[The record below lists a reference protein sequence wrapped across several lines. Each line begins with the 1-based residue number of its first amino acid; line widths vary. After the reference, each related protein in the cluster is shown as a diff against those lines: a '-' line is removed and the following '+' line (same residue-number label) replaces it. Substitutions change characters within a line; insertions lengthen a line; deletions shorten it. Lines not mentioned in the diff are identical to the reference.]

1 MGRTYGMD
9 RGRRTLLIP
18 RDYQQASIDAVFR
31 YYESGHRGNVL
42 VASPTGTGKALMIAL
57 LVGTILWKW
66 PTQRIMVA
74 THNAELIKQDAA
86 TLERLWSEAPYGIF
100 SAELRRRD
108 TLYPILFVGIGSA
121 VGAIPAFGK
130 IDVFIVDEAHLIS
143 DKEGSQYQKMIAGLK
158 AVNPNMI
165 VVGFT
170 ATPYR
175 MKVGLITDG
184 TIFDDIVYD
193 LTSYDNFNRLVS
205 LGYLAPLVSRRTK
218 VEYDISNVGT
228 VAGEYNQKELAKAV
242 SKSEITQAAV
252 SELVSVSHDRHSG
265 IIFAD
270 SIEHA
275 EEITSILSEMGEGAG
290 CVHSKQ
296 PAGVNS
302 AILSAHRDGELK
314 WLVNKDK
321 LTTGYDFPPLDVCGM
336 LRHTMSPGLW
346 VQMLGRLTRPYDFQN
361 ERQSIRGFDYVKTNA
376 LVLDFARNSER
387 LGPINDPKLPK
398 AKGKGTGDA
407 PIKLCDSCGC
417 YNHASA
423 RRCEECGAEF
433 LFKTK
438 ISQTASQA
446 EVMRSPLPIV
456 ETYKVSSVLYTRIGR
471 PGSYPMLKAE
481 YTVTDHFDKF
491 TEIISIENP
500 KARPWIKKWWQQRHS
515 TELPETVDE
524 ALRLNAALRKPQTI
538 RVHLNE
544 QPRPKILSAEF

>member
-1 MGRTYGMD
+1 MGRAYGMD
-9 RGRRTLLIP
+9 RGWRTLLIP
-18 RDYQQASIDAVFR
+18 RDYQQASVDAVFS
-31 YYESGHRGNVL
+31 YYNSGNKGNAL
-42 VASPTGTGKALMIAL
+42 IAMPTGTGKSLAIAL
-57 LVGTILWKW
+57 FAATILWKW
-66 PTQRIMVA
+66 PTQRVMVA
-74 THNAELIKQDAA
+74 THAAELIKQDAA
-86 TLERLWSEAPYGIF
+86 TLEKLWPGAPYGIF

-121 VGAIPAFGK
+121 IGAISSFGQ

-143 DKEGSQYQKMIAGLK
+143 DKEGSQYQRMIAGLK
-158 AVNPNMI
+158 LVNPNMI

-184 TIFDDIVYD
+184 TIFDDLVFD
-193 LTSYDNFNRLVS
+193 LTSYDNFNKLVS
-205 LGYLAPLVSRRTK
+205 LGYLAPLISRRTR

-242 SKSEITQAAV
+242 SKSEVTQAAI
-252 SELVSVSHDRHSG
+252 SELVGASLDRHSG

-270 SIEHA
+270 SIDHA
-275 EEITSILSEMGEGAG
+275 EEISSILSEMGEGAG

-296 PAGVNS
+296 PSGINAS
-302 AILSAHRDGELK
+302 ILSAHRNGELK

-361 ERQSIRGFDYVKTNA
+361 ERQAIEGFDYVKGNA

-398 AKGKGTGDA
+398 PKGKGTGDA
-407 PIKLCDSCGC
+407 PIKLCDACGC

-423 RRCEECGAEF
+423 RRCDECGAEF
-433 LFKTK
+433 SFKTK

-446 EVMRSPLPIV
+446 EVMRSPVPIV
-456 ETYKVSSVLYTRIGR
+456 EIYNVKNVVYSKIAR
-471 PGSYPMLKAE
+471 PGATAMLKAE
-481 YTVTDHFDKF
+481 YTVAEHFDKF
-491 TEIISIENP
+491 VEIQSIENP
-500 KARPWIKKWWQQRHS
+500 KARPFVKKWWSQRHS
-515 TELPETVDE
+515 SELPDTVDE
-524 ALRLNAALRKPQTI
+524 ALMINATLRKPKTI
-538 RVHLNE
+538 RVHVNKA
-544 QPRPKILSAEF
+544 PRPEVLNAEF